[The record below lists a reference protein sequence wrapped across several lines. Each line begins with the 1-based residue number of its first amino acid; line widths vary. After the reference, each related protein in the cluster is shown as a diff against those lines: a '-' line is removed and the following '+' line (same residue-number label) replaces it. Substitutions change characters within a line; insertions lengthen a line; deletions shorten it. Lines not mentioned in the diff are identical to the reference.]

1 MFFVS
6 LNAYMAEEE
15 TNMQLQ
21 KSIESFDEL
30 EYQKKMLTEQQFQ
43 NSGALTAFK
52 QSTQSEKH
60 KKWLSSDATKQLC
73 KFQNE
78 CNRKLYDTLNSTT
91 DEMLREEHDFQL
103 ELRFDKMKQKVF
115 RWKLDVFEDI
125 E

>member
-1 MFFVS
+1 MCQQIRWQASIKNKMISTVCHVFGISMHMFFVS

-52 QSTQSEKH
+52 QST
-60 KKWLSSDATKQLC
+60 
-73 KFQNE
+73 
-78 CNRKLYDTLNSTT
+78 
-91 DEMLREEHDFQL
+91 
-103 ELRFDKMKQKVF
+103 
-115 RWKLDVFEDI
+115 
-125 E
+125 